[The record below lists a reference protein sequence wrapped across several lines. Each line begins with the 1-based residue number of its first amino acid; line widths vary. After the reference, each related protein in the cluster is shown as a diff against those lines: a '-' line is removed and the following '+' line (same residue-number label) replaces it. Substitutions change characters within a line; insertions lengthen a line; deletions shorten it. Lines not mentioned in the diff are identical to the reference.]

1 MEGQEH
7 KETKRDRVR
16 RILITPLVQAG
27 MRRQTKMKAADCE
40 AMLVRLADKLAHMS
54 DANLRALV
62 ALFTRHA
69 RGPERNQWPD
79 EVSMVSW
86 AWAMQPPPP
95 RANPYVV
102 SVLQSAAGRRADAF
116 LHHYMVEG
124 ALVPRPV
131 SPVPQGIPDG
141 YRLADCPAGSQIFIH
156 DFESGE
162 VIFQTVIETDGADFD
177 FALPDA
183 GSYVIEVDAPRPFV
197 DTKTI
202 VEVT

>member
-27 MRRQTKMKAADCE
+27 MRRQTKMKAPDCE

-54 DANLRALV
+54 DANLRGLV

-86 AWAMQPPPP
+86 ALAIQPPPP

-102 SVLQSAAGRRADAF
+102 SVLQSEAGRRAEAGGYLTELYIHATRF
-116 LHHYMVEG
+116 GPPYKASSV
-124 ALVPRPV
+124 ALVLKEAEKNRRELEQV
-131 SPVPQGIPDG
+131 RAAVARGTATQERRQWLEWYDRHARQAQAIRTSLEGK
-141 YRLADCPAGSQIFIH
+141 AA
-156 DFESGE
+156 
-162 VIFQTVIETDGADFD
+162 
-177 FALPDA
+177 
-183 GSYVIEVDAPRPFV
+183 
-197 DTKTI
+197 
-202 VEVT
+202 